1 MIEEKQKKNKRIWFL
16 FIGFLISVICSSI
29 FALAQEVTPS
39 TDEAEVQME
48 KEIIQGA
55 ERQKEAQLKEYFRDY
70 YYKQGIVYYKNGHF
84 QEAMAKFKRALYW
97 WPEYKPAIRYI
108 GLIED
113 KIAQSQKASMP
124 QEIPPE
130 VKIEE
135 AKAKKEV
142 VIIEETKTKK
152 IEEEKKTPSSELKKE
167 EIPSAQIGEYRIDIS
182 DVLDISVWKVPD
194 LSQSEVIV
202 RPDGKI
208 SLPLIGDI
216 KAAGLTLSELDKE
229 ITQKYA
235 LYVREPQVS
244 VMIRKFGGKKVI
256 VLGEVA
262 RPGVYTFT
270 GDIQVVEAL
279 ALAGDCT
286 KYAVKNNVLI
296 IRGDIHKNP
305 TIISSNVL
313 AFLKN
318 ARLNENVLIQSQD
331 VIFVPRS
338 LIGNINAFVETI
350 APIVDMVYKGSTTKT
365 AIESF

>member
-1 MIEEKQKKNKRIWFL
+1 MDRRQKGYTRIWIL
-16 FIGFLISVICSSI
+16 AIGFFVLFMCYAI
-29 FALAQEVTPS
+29 FTLAQEITPS
-39 TDEAEVQME
+39 SDEAEIQME
-48 KEIIQGA
+48 KEIVQGV
-55 ERQKEAQLKEYFRDY
+55 EGEKEAQLKEYFRDY
-70 YYKQGIVYYKNGHF
+70 YYKQGRDYFKKGSY

-97 WPEYKPAIRYI
+97 WPEYEPALRYI

-113 KIAQSQKASMP
+113 KLAQPQKASMP
-124 QEIPPE
+124 KEILPAPTPE
-130 VKIEE
+130 VK
-135 AKAKKEV
+135 
-142 VIIEETKTKK
+142 
-152 IEEEKKTPSSELKKE
+152 KE
-167 EIPSAQIGEYRIDIS
+167 EMPSTQTDEYRVDIS

-216 KAAGLTLSELDKE
+216 EAAGLTLTQIDAE

-244 VMIRKFGGKKVI
+244 VMIRKFGGKKVV
-256 VLGEVA
+256 VLGDVA

-270 GDIQVVEAL
+270 GDVRVVEAL

-305 TIISSNVL
+305 TVISSNVL

-318 ARLNENVLIQSQD
+318 AKLSENVLIQPQD

-338 LIGNINAFVETI
+338 LIGNINAFIETI
-350 APIVDMVYKGSTTKT
+350 APMVDMVYKGSTTKT
-365 AIESF
+365 AIDSY